1 MVRQGKGIAMKE
13 NSLSIGRLSALVLAV
28 AALAVAFV
36 VAMPTAAHAA
46 DYAAATADSF
56 AAAADVQAPALSAAT
71 TTKTVK
77 KQSFTTELKV
87 AKKKALVVK
96 KGTTKLKVKGKGY
109 VVFKAPKTKTY
120 YLKLSN
126 LKGAKPVYSAYAS
139 IMTPTPYSS
148 ITHTQVV
155 TKGGKT
161 DTLWLA
167 DKANAYTGKKVTTAS
182 GLASRTAKIKLKK
195 GSLVFVYINSGD
207 PIKATLNIK

>member
-1 MVRQGKGIAMKE
+1 MKE

-46 DYAAATADSF
+46 DYTAASADSF
-56 AAAADVQAPALSAAT
+56 AAAADVQVPALSAAA

-87 AKKKALVVK
+87 AKKKAITVK
-96 KGTTKLKVKGKGY
+96 KGTTKLKVKKTGY

-120 YLKLSN
+120 YLKYSN
-126 LKGAKPVYSAYAS
+126 VKAKAS
-139 IMTPTPYSS
+139 MVALFVMMQKPAEGKYLWTTNV
-148 ITHTQVV
+148 T

-161 DTLWLA
+161 DSLMLT
-167 DKANAYTGKKVTTAS
+167 DKAHVSKTAKEAKNWY
-182 GLASRTAKIKLKK
+182 LASRTAKIKMKK
-195 GSLVFVYINSGD
+195 GEKLYMYLDGTSNFNI
-207 PIKATLNIK
+207 TLNIK